1 MDQTL
6 AKFEG
11 RNISLAPSSPS
22 SPSSPFLSSTSS
34 GSTSSSIGQ
43 TKKDNSSLSTSS
55 SSVLVRGGR
64 LEMFVQFIFL
74 FNFLFHLL

>member
-11 RNISLAPSSPS
+11 RNISLAPS

-64 LEMFVQFIFL
+64 LDIFVQFIFL